1 MAVAEVAEATAG
13 KAALAATGTRVAMTP
28 AAAVAALAAVSAA
41 VALAAAASAGLTLAL
56 AWVAESLRKRW
67 TGMGRWGLR
76 AIKSA
81 TRDGSEQNSGHM
93 HLIEES

>member
-1 MAVAEVAEATAG
+1 M
-13 KAALAATGTRVAMTP
+13 ALAKVAAAMGKRAAAAP
-28 AAAVAALAAVSAA
+28 AAAVAALAAALAA
-41 VALAAAASAGLTLAL
+41 VVALAAAASAGLTLAL
-56 AWVAESLRKRW
+56 AWVAEALRKRW

-81 TRDGSEQNSGHM
+81 TRDGCEQNSGHR